1 MSDSLSLDIKLIITV
16 YLFSVGE
23 VIDEADLN
31 EVLDVLESLDDT
43 MATEQQVE
51 FVRCSE
57 AKMLDRYGLSMLPSI
72 VYFDSGVPV
81 VYQSGDLK
89 NKDAILGR
97 SIIFFIFQ
105 VEVSSSILLNDA
117 FLVGWI
123 TKELE
128 NSAIRDVKGNIL
140 ESVTERL
147 DYVAVIHYDESQS
160 NAGEII
166 KSFDSVLGEESR
178 QYDIR

>member
-1 MSDSLSLDIKLIITV
+1 MKNTYYLTIEHGCPTASAWTWNPDSSLCIF
-16 YLFSVGE
+16 FSVGE

-97 SIIFFIFQ
+97 SIIFLF
-105 VEVSSSILLNDA
+105 S
-117 FLVGWI
+117 
-123 TKELE
+123 K
-128 NSAIRDVKGNIL
+128 
-140 ESVTERL
+140 
-147 DYVAVIHYDESQS
+147 
-160 NAGEII
+160 
-166 KSFDSVLGEESR
+166 
-178 QYDIR
+178 

>member
-1 MSDSLSLDIKLIITV
+1 M
-16 YLFSVGE
+16 
-23 VIDEADLN
+23 IDEADLN

-97 SIIFFIFQ
+97 SIIFFNFQ

>member
-31 EVLDVLESLDDT
+31 EVLDVLESLDDM

-97 SIIFFIFQ
+97 SIIFHFP
-105 VEVSSSILLNDA
+105 SRS
-117 FLVGWI
+117 FLF
-123 TKELE
+123 
-128 NSAIRDVKGNIL
+128 NFA
-140 ESVTERL
+140 
-147 DYVAVIHYDESQS
+147 Q
-160 NAGEII
+160 
-166 KSFDSVLGEESR
+166 
-178 QYDIR
+178 